1 MKNLALTLILAV
13 VAMACQIQ
21 EDPMPLTDQS
31 SSGSGV
37 MTTAASYSNSYS
49 FSPDGKTLTLTVNAA
64 DGSAKNI
71 SHMNFKFTNCDGSAV
86 TVGNITAATATT
98 ATGST
103 LNVFDKLG
111 STEGNNDCFGML
123 ADPFVK
129 LNQGFTGF
137 PVVLVLSFDTSLS
150 GGQFLLK
157 AGSSNSQNGGGCFGL
172 NDPNYT
178 FSRSCTPPPSCFN
191 TESAWATGPRFV
203 TRGNWATY
211 TPYQQGSVNIYA
223 GQSKFAGTATMSAV
237 SGGNVTITIAL
248 NSGWSLQNVSN
259 PVKIQ
264 GYSVAPSGNPSPGRF
279 ASKGTSL
286 TVTVPAA
293 GFYGI
298 HLDVQEA
305 VTCPN

>member
-1 MKNLALTLILAV
+1 MKTFISSLMLAV
-13 VAMACQIQ
+13 VAMACQMQ

-31 SSGSGV
+31 SSGSGIL
-37 MTTAASYSNSYS
+37 TTAASYSNSYS

-64 DGSAKNI
+64 DASAKNI
-71 SHMNFKFTNCDGSAV
+71 SHLNFKFSSCDGNAL
-86 TVGNITAATATT
+86 TVANITGV
-98 ATGST
+98 TGNGTDLMS
-103 LNVFDKLG
+103 KLG
-111 STEGNNDCFGML
+111 SVEGQGNDCFGLL
-123 ADPFVK
+123 ADPFIK
-129 LNQGFTGF
+129 LDQGFNGF
-137 PVVLVLSFDTSLS
+137 PVVVVFTFDTSLS

-157 AGSSNSQNGGGCFGL
+157 AGSSKSPTGGGCFGVS
-172 NDPNYT
+172 DPNYA
-178 FSRSCTPPPSCFN
+178 FSRSCAPPPSCFN
-191 TESAWATGPRFV
+191 TESGWATGPRYV

-211 TPYQQGSVNIYA
+211 TPYQQGTVNIYA

-264 GYSVAPSGNPSPGRF
+264 GYSTAPSGNPSPGRF

-286 TVTVPAA
+286 TVTVPYAS
-293 GFYGI
+293 FYGI